1 MCRAGVETEEQFY
14 AHLHQHGQRTPP
26 LSCIVCRQT
35 LSTAV
40 DVEMHA
46 KFHAKSEPLYPC
58 CFCRQNFESQNLIA
72 NGMAPGGLQ
81 TYVCKQCLH
90 VKHQQLILQS
100 LSLAP
105 PPSLPPPPLPPP
117 PTGLPPRSY
126 QCIKCQLVFATEAE
140 IQAHVAT
147 HLRTEGSEHPCHLCP
162 LGAEFDTP
170 LKLQTH
176 LIEHTFAG
184 CPAFTCYLCGAAFT
198 AAANLQRHMF
208 EHGLATRPYDCSRCQ
223 LKFFFRAELE
233 NHLHCHHREGVDV
246 ATAEAPVIVA
256 APGETTQ
263 DASTDV
269 DGDAKI
275 DVDDDAKIDVD
286 DDAKIDVDGDAKVDV
301 DGDEMEESDEVDDD
315 EEELEGEE
323 ETSSAS
329 SSEST
334 EISLSEAKKAANAVP
349 DEISDV
355 VDRSVKERP
364 VAANGG
370 SGDGKYRCDRC
381 DQSFPCLSNL
391 QGHIR
396 IHTQSTRFTCPTCH
410 KEFALSRN
418 LHIHMR
424 SHSGEKPYECPVCHK
439 RFARKEN
446 RKAHLKLHS
455 GVKPFTCDICSK
467 SFSRKCHLRE
477 HQRTHADP
485 AITQS
490 RKTKGDQAQPHQP
503 IQKGSA

>member
-1 MCRAGVETEEQFY
+1 VHLAVKHSNECKLFRCTACASVYRNEADFATHVKAVHTSCLAPKAVTYADLRCPETFGTAFLLDRHPQLSHSTGVVGHEPPPPPLTSSVVEEAPAVLNLSLHCAYCGQTCKSRLELEAHTKALHQPPPVSCSAPAPASTGGLKCNICDDVFATAAALTEHKLSHCKALGASQCSVCRAGVETEEQFY

-198 AAANLQRHMF
+198 AAANLQVPRVPK
-208 EHGLATRPYDCSRCQ
+208 LSLLTT
-223 LKFFFRAELE
+223 FFLWYRYVCPKILE
-233 NHLHCHHREGVDV
+233 NGL
-246 ATAEAPVIVA
+246 
-256 APGETTQ
+256 
-263 DASTDV
+263 
-269 DGDAKI
+269 
-275 DVDDDAKIDVD
+275 
-286 DDAKIDVDGDAKVDV
+286 
-301 DGDEMEESDEVDDD
+301 
-315 EEELEGEE
+315 
-323 ETSSAS
+323 
-329 SSEST
+329 
-334 EISLSEAKKAANAVP
+334 
-349 DEISDV
+349 
-355 VDRSVKERP
+355 
-364 VAANGG
+364 
-370 SGDGKYRCDRC
+370 
-381 DQSFPCLSNL
+381 
-391 QGHIR
+391 
-396 IHTQSTRFTCPTCH
+396 
-410 KEFALSRN
+410 
-418 LHIHMR
+418 
-424 SHSGEKPYECPVCHK
+424 
-439 RFARKEN
+439 
-446 RKAHLKLHS
+446 
-455 GVKPFTCDICSK
+455 
-467 SFSRKCHLRE
+467 
-477 HQRTHADP
+477 
-485 AITQS
+485 
-490 RKTKGDQAQPHQP
+490 
-503 IQKGSA
+503 